1 MKFTFLLMIA
11 GTLLLSACFHPPVSV
26 ERYNRVEA
34 PSGDR
39 RSQLISELEENRS
52 RTQGYIPGSV
62 GVLTFSDNNP
72 QAGLGLAATEFFTA
86 NLALFERFTLI
97 DLSYSEA
104 LESEYATFSPL
115 EKRNTLQAE
124 QLVSGSVRLENGR
137 IRIASDLLPKNA
149 RSAAPMGDFGGSIR
163 DFFRLVADLNIRFL
177 ESNNIT
183 VTPDVANELY
193 KSPTEN
199 LVAYILYAKGR
210 QHERMGDY
218 EEAARAY
225 RAASTRDPKF
235 KEARKSLQDVEVRAS
250 QVPAPQ
256 GGQVA
261 AQTVEETPEFAPN
274 ILEELAVPAIQGN
287 SPVIIEFL
295 LPPTP

>member
-39 RSQLISELEENRS
+39 RSQLLSELEENRS

-137 IRIASDLLPKNA
+137 IRVASELLPKNA
-149 RSAAPMGDFGGSIR
+149 RSTAPMGDFGGSVR

-177 ESNNIT
+177 ESNNIA
-183 VTPDVANELY
+183 VTPQIANQLY
-193 KSPTEN
+193 QPPTEN

-225 RAASTRDPKF
+225 RAASERDPKF
-235 KEARKSLQDVEVRAS
+235 KEAQKGLQNVEVRVS

-256 GGQVA
+256 GGQS
-261 AQTVEETPEFAPN
+261 AQTVEEPPEFAPN